1 MHTFTLPAAGR
12 SRIIMLIMLSE
23 MLCIILFDFKSDA
36 IYCSVQIIRN
46 LFCEKTYNL

>member
-36 IYCSVQIIRN
+36 KVHIIIV
-46 LFCEKTYNL
+46 LCK